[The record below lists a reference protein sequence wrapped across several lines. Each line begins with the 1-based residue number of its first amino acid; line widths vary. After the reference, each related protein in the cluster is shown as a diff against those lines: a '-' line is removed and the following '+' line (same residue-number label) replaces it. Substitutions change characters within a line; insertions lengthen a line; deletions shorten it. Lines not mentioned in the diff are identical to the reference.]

1 MSSNSNP
8 LKPKRV
14 KSEKLKTP
22 KPRILIV
29 TPEITYL
36 PAGMGN
42 MAQRMSAKAGGLADV
57 SASLVSA
64 LFELGAD
71 VHVAMPNY
79 RRMFQGD
86 IFSLHEKELRK
97 YHEVLP
103 EAHIHLAED
112 RIFYYREQVY
122 SNHSD
127 EAMRIALVFQR
138 EVINHIIPRV
148 MPDLIH
154 CNDWMTALIP
164 AMARRW
170 GIKSLFTVHNIHTRQ
185 VSLAQVEE
193 AGIDAAEFWMNLYF
207 ERPPSDYD
215 QARSQIPVDLLT
227 SGIFSAHFINTVS
240 PRFLWEMVEGWHS
253 VVPDTVRAE
262 LRSKYH
268 AGCSAGILN
277 APDVSYDPETDDS
290 LAQVFGLADF
300 AEGKA
305 ANKRA
310 LQEEL
315 QLKLDPNAPI
325 FFWPSRLDPVQKGPQ
340 LLTEILHSLVSDYWE
355 RDLQVV
361 IVANG
366 PHQKWIDLIVSDF
379 DLRERVAIVDF
390 EERLS
395 RLAYAASDFM
405 LMPSLFEPCGLP
417 QMTAPLYGS
426 LPVVHSTGGLY
437 DTVQPLDVEQSTGN
451 GFRFDH
457 YDAPAFRWAIDRAM
471 DFYQLP
477 REIRDREVRRVMI
490 ESRHQ
495 FSHKEV
501 ARRYIDIYEQMLA
514 RPLVEKESGEVI
526 KAIAESLSESL
537 AESLPQKLVESRV

>member
-1 MSSNSNP
+1 MSSP
-8 LKPKRV
+8 PK
-14 KSEKLKTP
+14 TD

-71 VHVAMPNY
+71 VHVALPNY

-86 IFSLHEKELRK
+86 VFNLHEKELRK

-122 SNHSD
+122 SNSSD

-148 MPDLIH
+148 RPDLIH

-164 AMARRW
+164 AMARRR

-185 VSLAQVEE
+185 ASLAQIEE
-193 AGIDAAEFWMNLYF
+193 MGIDAAEFWMNLYF
-207 ERPPSDYD
+207 TQAPANYYHARYD
-215 QARSQIPVDLLT
+215 CPVDLLT
-227 SGIFSAHFINTVS
+227 SGIFAAHYINTVS
-240 PRFLWEMVEGWHS
+240 PRFLWEIVEGWHP
-253 VVPDTVRAE
+253 VVPDSVRAE
-262 LRSKYH
+262 LRNKFH

-290 LAQVFGLADF
+290 LAQNFTAADF
-300 AEGKA
+300 PAGKA
-305 ANKRA
+305 ANKLA
-310 LQEEL
+310 LQREL
-315 QLKLDPNAPI
+315 QLDESADAPM

-340 LLTEILHSLVSDYWE
+340 LLTDILHQLVTDYWD
-355 RDLQVV
+355 RNLQIV

-366 PHQKWIDLIVSDF
+366 PHQIWFEKIVSAF
-379 DLRERVAIVDF
+379 DLGRRIAVVDF

-417 QMTAPLYGS
+417 QMTSPLYGS

-437 DTVQPLDVEQSTGN
+437 DTVRPLDVERSTGN

-457 YDAPAFRWAIDRAM
+457 YDSGSLRWAIDRAM
-471 DFYQLP
+471 AFHALP
-477 REIRDREVRRVMI
+477 DDVRHAQIGRIMR
-490 ESRHQ
+490 ESRIE
-495 FSHKEV
+495 FSHTEV
-501 ARRYIDIYEQMLA
+501 ARRYIAIYEEMLA
-514 RPLVEKESGEVI
+514 RPLVEKESGETI
-526 KAIAESLSESL
+526 KAIAEGLVDQL
-537 AESLPQKLVESRV
+537 AELVD

>member
-1 MSSNSNP
+1 MSNNTKP
-8 LKPKRV
+8 ADPTHLKAMTPK
-14 KSEKLKTP
+14 SS

-122 SNHSD
+122 SDHSD

-138 EVINHIIPRV
+138 EVINHIIPKV
-148 MPDLIH
+148 NPDLIH
-154 CNDWMTALIP
+154 CNDWMTGLIP
-164 AMARRW
+164 AMARRR
-170 GIKSLFTVHNIHTRQ
+170 GIKTLFTVHNIHTRQ

-207 ERPPSDYD
+207 CGLPHSYD
-215 QARSQIPVDLLT
+215 QVRSDVPVDCLT
-227 SGIFSAHFINTVS
+227 SGIFAAHFINTVS
-240 PRFLWEMVEGWHS
+240 PRFLWEIVEGWHS
-253 VVPDTVRAE
+253 VVPASVRAE
-262 LRSKYH
+262 LRGKYY
-268 AGCSAGILN
+268 AQCSAGILN
-277 APDVSYDPETDDS
+277 APDVSYNPETDDA
-290 LAQVFGLADF
+290 LAQTFGVRDF
-300 AEGKA
+300 VEGKA
-305 ANKRA
+305 ANKLA
-310 LQEEL
+310 LQREL
-315 QLKLDPNAPI
+315 QLKVSPNAAI

-340 LLTEILHSLVSDYWE
+340 LLTEILYQLVSDYWE
-355 RDLQVV
+355 QDLQVV

-366 PHQKWIDLIVSDF
+366 PHFKYIEQIVRDF
-379 DLRERVAIVDF
+379 NLGDRVAIVDF

-437 DTVQPLDVEQSTGN
+437 DTIQPLNVEASMGN

-457 YDAPAFRWAIDRAM
+457 HDATAFRWAIDRAM
-471 DFYQLP
+471 DFHALP
-477 REIRDREVRRVMI
+477 PHIREREIRRVMI
-490 ESRHQ
+490 ESEEQ
-495 FSHKEV
+495 FSHREV

-526 KAIAESLSESL
+526 KAIAESITASLSESL
-537 AESLPQKLVESRV
+537 T

>member
-1 MSSNSNP
+1 MP
-8 LKPKRV
+8 AKPKI
-14 KSEKLKTP
+14 E

-42 MAQRMSAKAGGLADV
+42 MTQRMSAKAGGLADV

-79 RRMFQGD
+79 RRMFQSD
-86 IFSLHEKELRK
+86 VFSLHEKELRK

-122 SNHSD
+122 SNQTD

-148 MPDLIH
+148 RPELIH

-164 AMARRW
+164 GMARRR
-170 GIKSLFTVHNIHTRQ
+170 GIKSLFTVHNIHTQQ
-185 VSLAQVEE
+185 VSLAQIEE

-207 ERPPSDYD
+207 AGAPSNYD
-215 QARSQIPVDLLT
+215 HARSHVPVDLLT
-227 SGIFSAHFINTVS
+227 SGIFAAHFINTVS
-240 PRFLWEMVEGWHS
+240 PRFLWEIAEGWHA
-253 VVPDTVRAE
+253 VVPDTVRSE
-262 LRSKYH
+262 LRSKVN

-277 APDVSYDPETDDS
+277 APDVSYNPLTDEA
-290 LAQVFGLADF
+290 LAQKFGVADF
-300 AEGKA
+300 SVGKR
-305 ANKRA
+305 ANKLA
-310 LQEEL
+310 LQREL
-315 QLKLDPNAPI
+315 QLLQNADAPI

-340 LLTEILHSLVSDYWE
+340 LLTEVLQRVVSDYWD
-355 RDLQVV
+355 RCLQIV

-366 PHQKWIDLIVSDF
+366 PHQLWIDQIVRNF
-379 DLRERVAIVDF
+379 DLSERVAIVDF
-390 EERLS
+390 DERLS

-437 DTVQPLDVEQSTGN
+437 DTITPLEVENSVGN

-457 YDAPAFRWAIDRAM
+457 YNSGAFRWAIDEAM
-471 DFYQLP
+471 RFYALP
-477 REIRDREVRRVMI
+477 LAIREREIRRVMI
-490 ESRHQ
+490 ESERQ
-495 FSHKEV
+495 FSHHEV
-501 ARRYIDIYEQMLA
+501 ARRYIAIYEEMLA
-514 RPLVEKESGEVI
+514 RPLVETESGEAI
-526 KAIAESLSESL
+526 KAIAAQSL
-537 AESLPQKLVESRV
+537 AVELPIAVPGQG

>member
-1 MSSNSNP
+1 MPDSPKPLRKKP
-8 LKPKRV
+8 LKP
-14 KSEKLKTP
+14 LKPQKQETP

-122 SNHSD
+122 SNRSD

-148 MPDLIH
+148 MPDLVH

-164 AMARRW
+164 AMARRR

-207 ERPPSDYD
+207 SGHPQSYD
-215 QARSQIPVDLLT
+215 HARSHVPVDLLT

-240 PRFLWEMVEGWHS
+240 PRFLWEIVEGWHS
-253 VVPDTVRAE
+253 VVPDSVRAE
-262 LRSKYH
+262 LRAKYY

-277 APDVSYDPETDDS
+277 APDVSYDPETDEA
-290 LAQVFGLADF
+290 LEQTFGVADF
-300 AEGKA
+300 VEGKA

-310 LQEEL
+310 LQSEL
-315 QLKLDPNAPI
+315 QLKEDPNAPI

-340 LLTEILHSLVSDYWE
+340 LLTEILHQLVSDYWE
-355 RDLQVV
+355 KDLQVV

-366 PHQKWIDLIVSDF
+366 PHQHWIDLIVSAF
-379 DLRERVAIVDF
+379 DLRDRVAIVDF

-426 LPVVHSTGGLY
+426 LPIVHSTGGLY
-437 DTVQPLDVEQSTGN
+437 DTVHPLDVENSVGN

-457 YDAPAFRWAIDRAM
+457 YDSSAFRWAIDRAM
-471 DFYQLP
+471 DFQALP
-477 REIRDREVRRVMI
+477 AEIREREIRRVMI
-490 ESRHQ
+490 ESQHE

-514 RPLVEKESGEVI
+514 RPLVEKESGEAI
-526 KAIAESLSESL
+526 KALSESL
-537 AESLPQKLVESRV
+537 AESFATTLV